1 MSVHRPY
8 FVRSAAFT
16 LVELLVAL
24 VLLSLLFVLLT
35 SSLQF
40 GTKVWSRTGDE
51 RLDRSEAV
59 AAENFLRRI
68 LSEARP
74 IIIEADPTRPRR
86 VFFSGDTESIRFVT
100 TLPGQFGLGGFYEV
114 AIYMPQGSDRVEMS
128 WRLFRRTNAVVG
140 PAFPEQH
147 SILISRVRSL
157 RFSYFGERGAGY
169 IRSEEPPRWY
179 DDWRDLQYLP
189 DLIRMHV
196 EFVESEKAWPDL
208 VVRPVVESL
217 NLTITPESL

>member
-8 FVRSAAFT
+8 FTRSAAFT

-51 RLDRSEAV
+51 DRPEAV

-74 IIIEADPTRPRR
+74 IIIEADPNRPRR
-86 VFFSGDTESIRFVT
+86 VFFTGNKESIRFVT
-100 TLPGQFGLGGFYEV
+100 ILPGQFGTGGFYEV
-114 AIYMPQGSDRVEMS
+114 AIYTPQNSDRVEMS

-147 SILISRVRSL
+147 SILISRVASL

-196 EFVESEKAWPDL
+196 EFVEGEKVWPDL
-208 VVRPVVESL
+208 VVKPMVESL
-217 NLTITPESL
+217 NLTIDPEQQR